1 MRIIAA
7 MKQYDG
13 VPLDGRAMKIE
24 MAAGVAQVQC
34 ATFSGTSTITNRRN
48 LNSPNRLLEVYRPES
63 LQGHGPGD
71 LLCGVH
77 VDC

>member
-1 MRIIAA
+1 

-34 ATFSGTSTITNRRN
+34 ATFSGTSK
-48 LNSPNRLLEVYRPES
+48 
-63 LQGHGPGD
+63 
-71 LLCGVH
+71 
-77 VDC
+77 